1 MDIDINQ
8 FSEFS
13 TFEEDSGD
21 LMFPIFVDSMVQ
33 EFDKI
38 ETDCVEALGQIQK
51 RLAGWGRS
59 STH

>member
-13 TFEEDSGD
+13 SFEEDSGD

-38 ETDCVEALGQIQK
+38 ESDCHEALDQIQK
-51 RLAGWGRS
+51 RLTGWGR
-59 STH
+59 TH